1 MEKRKTL
8 NEIADEIGV
17 SRITISKVI
26 NRREG
31 VSQKTAE
38 KVLEALQRNNYKN
51 LRSISNNS
59 FISDEDFLLNDSEEL
74 SDERDIALLC
84 IAPSVSDFWLEITQ
98 SITKEIPRFNR
109 EVKCYFLS
117 RENRSAYKLPSNL
130 KKENTSGL
138 IVINVYD
145 NLLINEIETLNIPT
159 VFLDVTPYR
168 THKTL
173 PGDIF
178 ILDGYYSMM
187 EITSQFLRNGQ
198 KEIGFLGDINY
209 SQTNYDRWRG
219 FKQAFKNYNQE
230 LPKQYCFTSTSEH
243 FFTYED
249 IKKCLDRLPKLPRAF
264 VCANDEIAYYVAI
277 YAQEKGYAIPD
288 DLMLAGYDNNRKLPG
303 GIGLTS
309 ADVDTELL
317 GLRLVQQLF
326 LRLKM
331 EHAPKE
337 LIYLQPKIYYRRST
351 HDVNPKRLQNLK
363 FNKNY

>member
-1 MEKRKTL
+1 MDKRKTL
-8 NEIADEIGV
+8 NEIAEEIGV

-31 VSQKTAE
+31 VSQKTID
-38 KVLEALQRNNYKN
+38 KVVEALQRNNYKN
-51 LRSISNNS
+51 LRSIGNNN
-59 FISDEDFLLNDSEEL
+59 FILDEDFLLQDIDENNDEK
-74 SDERDIALLC
+74 DIALIC
-84 IAPSVSDFWLEITQ
+84 IAPSVSDFWMQITQ
-98 SITKEIPRFNR
+98 SITKEISRFNK

-117 RENRSAYKLPSNL
+117 RENRSNYKLPINL
-130 KKENTSGL
+130 KKDNTSGL

-145 NLLINEIETLNIPT
+145 NLLINDIESLNIPT
-159 VFLDVTPYR
+159 VFLDVPPYR

-198 KEIGFLGDINY
+198 NDLGFIGDINY
-209 SQTNYDRWRG
+209 AQTNYDRWRG
-219 FKQAFKNYNQE
+219 FKQAFKNYNFDIQ
-230 LPKQYCFTSTSEH
+230 KRYCLTTAPQH
-243 FFTYED
+243 FFSYAEVKEHLD
-249 IKKCLDRLPKLPRAF
+249 RLDRLPRAF
-264 VCANDEIAYYVAI
+264 ICANDVLANYIAHYAI
-277 YAQEKGYAIPD
+277 EKGYKIPED
-288 DLMLAGYDNNRKLPG
+288 IMLAGYDNNRRLPNG
-303 GIGLTS
+303 VGLTS

-337 LIYLQPKIYYRRST
+337 LIYLQPKIYYRKST
-351 HDVNPKRLQNLK
+351 ADINPKQLK
-363 FNKNY
+363 KYK